1 MPPVPGAGNQREKL
15 MRLSTKGRYA
25 VTAMLDLAIHYAQG
39 PVTLAE
45 ISESQGISLSYLEQ
59 LFARLRKHGLVEGL
73 RGPGGGYRLSRHPQD
88 ISVAE
93 VITAIGEGIDVTQCG
108 GSEDCQEGER
118 CLTHVLWTRLGKE
131 IYEFLNGITLASF
144 LERDDVNQVIRRQQQ
159 GLNVMAPNLNK
170 TVA

>member
-1 MPPVPGAGNQREKL
+1 

-25 VTAMLDLAIHYAQG
+25 VTAMLDLAIHHTQG

-45 ISESQGISLSYLEQ
+45 ISENQGISLSYLEQ
-59 LFARLRKHGLVEGL
+59 LFARLRKFGLVEGL
-73 RGPGGGYRLSRHPQD
+73 RGPGGGYRLSRHPRD

-93 VITAIGEGIDVTQCG
+93 VITAIGEGIDVTQCEG
-108 GSEDCQEGER
+108 REDCQEGER

-144 LERDDVNQVIRRQQQ
+144 LEREDVSQVIRRQQH
-159 GLNVMAPNLNK
+159 GLDVMAPGLKK